1 MILTEMMEKY
11 AQLRQEADVLEK
23 AIQAEVQKLKTTI
36 VHGNVR
42 ASYSAGRGSYNY
54 QAIALEAQVPEE
66 LLTVHTHLVTDWR
79 AACMAI
85 VLPGEVYRKHYTP
98 GTPTVTIK
106 LEQEE

>member
-1 MILTEMMEKY
+1 MTLTEMMEKY

-23 AIQAEVQKLKTTI
+23 AIRAEVQKLKTTI
-36 VHGNVR
+36 VHQNVR
-42 ASYSAGRGSYNY
+42 ASYSCGRGSYDY
-54 QAIALEAQVPEE
+54 EAIAREAQVPEA
-66 LLTVHTHLVTDWR
+66 LIAVHTRLITDWR

-106 LEQEE
+106 LEED